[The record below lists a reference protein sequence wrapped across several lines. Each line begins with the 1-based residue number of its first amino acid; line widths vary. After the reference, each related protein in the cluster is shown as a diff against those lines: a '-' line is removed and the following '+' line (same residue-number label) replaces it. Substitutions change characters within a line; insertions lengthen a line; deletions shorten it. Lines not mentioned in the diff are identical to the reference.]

1 MKSERVIVY
10 IDGFN
15 LYFGL
20 KEKGWRCYYW
30 LDIQKLCRKLL
41 LSKQH
46 LLIVKYFTSR
56 IKKASPAKH
65 KRQSTYIEALQTLPD
80 VKIYYGKYQLT
91 PYKCRNCE
99 YISEIPE
106 EKMTDVQLGVEVI
119 SDAYQD
125 KYDTAFIITGD
136 VDIVPS
142 IEKVRTEFSNKRVIV
157 VFPPMRVANDL
168 RVIASGYL
176 HIDEKLLSESQLP
189 DEIVK
194 TGGYALKRPKEWS

>member
-1 MKSERVIVY
+1 MKSERVIAY

-20 KEKGWRCYYW
+20 KEKEWYCYYW

-41 LSKQH
+41 LPQQR
-46 LLIVKYFTSR
+46 LVRVKYFTSR

-80 VKIYYGKYQLT
+80 VKMYYGKYQLT

-99 YISEIPE
+99 YINEIPE

-142 IEKVRTEFSNKRVIV
+142 IEKVRAEFSNKRVIV
-157 VFPPMRVANDL
+157 VFPPKRAADDL

-194 TGGYALKRPKEWS
+194 TGGYVLKRPKEWT

>member
-1 MKSERVIVY
+1 MRSERVIAY

-41 LSKQH
+41 LPKQH
-46 LLIVKYFTSR
+46 LVIVKYFTSR

-65 KRQSTYIEALQTLPD
+65 KRQSIYIEALQTLPD
-80 VKIYYGKYQLT
+80 VKMYYGKYQLT
-91 PYKCRNCE
+91 SYKCKNCAF
-99 YISEIPE
+99 IDKIPE

-136 VDIVPS
+136 IDIVPS
-142 IEKVRTEFSNKRVIV
+142 VEKVRAEFSSKRVII
-157 VFPPMRVANDL
+157 VFPPMRATDEL
-168 RVIASGYL
+168 RTAASGYL
-176 HIDEKLLSESQLP
+176 HIKENLLKESQLP

-194 TGGYALKRPKEWS
+194 TGAYALKRPIEWT

>member
-1 MKSERVIVY
+1 MKNERVIAY

-20 KEKGWRCYYW
+20 KEKDWHCYYW

-41 LSKQH
+41 LPQQH
-46 LLIVKYFTSR
+46 LVRVKYFTSR

-65 KRQSTYIEALQTLPD
+65 KRQSIYIEALQTLPD
-80 VKIYYGKYQLT
+80 VKMYYGKYQLT

-99 YISEIPE
+99 YINEIPE

-142 IEKVRTEFSNKRVIV
+142 IEKVRAEFFNKRVIV
-157 VFPPMRVANDL
+157 VFPPMRTADDL

-176 HIDEKLLSESQLP
+176 HINEKLLSESQLP

-194 TGGYALKRPKEWS
+194 TGGYVLKRPKEWT

>member
-1 MKSERVIVY
+1 MKTERVIAY

-20 KEKGWRCYYW
+20 KEKEWRCYYW

-41 LSKQH
+41 LPQQH
-46 LLIVKYFTSR
+46 LVRVKYFTSR
-56 IKKASPAKH
+56 IKKASPGKH
-65 KRQSTYIEALQTLPD
+65 KRQSIYIEALQTLSG
-80 VKIYYGKYQLT
+80 VKMYYGKYQLT

-99 YISEIPE
+99 YINEIPE

-125 KYDTAFIITGD
+125 KYDTALIITGD

-142 IEKVRTEFSNKRVIV
+142 IEKVRAEFSNKRVII
-157 VFPPMRVANDL
+157 VFPPMRTADDL

-194 TGGYALKRPKEWS
+194 TGGYVLERPKEWT

>member
-1 MKSERVIVY
+1 MKSERVIAYV
-10 IDGFN
+10 DGFN

-20 KEKGWRCYYW
+20 KEKGWHCYYW
-30 LDIQKLCRKLL
+30 LDIKQLCRKLL
-41 LSKQH
+41 RPKQH
-46 LLIVKYFTSR
+46 LVIVKYFTSR

-65 KRQSTYIEALQTLPD
+65 KRQSTYIEALNSTPD
-80 VKIYYGKYQLT
+80 VRLYYGKYLLT
-91 PYKCRNCE
+91 PYKCKNCNF
-99 YISEIPE
+99 IDDIPE
-106 EKMTDVQLGVEVI
+106 EKMTDVQLGVEVV

-142 IEKVRTEFSNKRVIV
+142 IEKVRAEFSSKRVIV
-157 VFPPMRVANDL
+157 VFPPMRTADDL
-168 RVIASGYL
+168 RAIASGYI

-194 TGGYALKRPKEWS
+194 TGGYVLKRPAEWT